1 MDTYRHTDPADAEL
15 EMLYQALMGRRDFSY
30 HAAEDPMYRSY
41 ADRYVQNGRLAM
53 RDAMGSAA
61 ALTGGYGS
69 SYAQAVGQQTFD
81 EYLRQLSEAMPEL
94 YGMAYQ
100 RYLDEGESLRDRY
113 DLAYQRREGEREQ
126 ERAEAAAAY
135 QRERDALADERYR
148 LEQES
153 RQAQQSYKQRQ
164 DSYQNLVKL
173 VSTSGYSPT
182 DAELSAAG
190 LSRASAE
197 ALRKEYERAKGIGQS
212 AQSAVYTRSASTP
225 RTSSGSSAAT
235 VHKTV
240 SGAKTS
246 KGSGN
251 SSAASAGFK
260 GGLPK
265 R

>member
-1 MDTYRHTDPADAEL
+1 MAAFRETGPADAEL
-15 EMLYQALMGRRDFSY
+15 EELYQALMGRRSFSY
-30 HAAEDPMYRSY
+30 NAAEDPMYRSV

-53 RDAMGSAA
+53 RDTMGSAA

-69 SYAQAVGQQTFD
+69 SYAQAVGQQSFD

-100 RYLDEGESLRDRY
+100 RYLDEGESLRDQY
-113 DLAYQRREGEREQ
+113 DLAYQRRESQREQ

-148 LEQES
+148 REQENK
-153 RQAQQSYKQRQ
+153 QAQQSYKQRQ

-173 VSTSGYSPT
+173 ISASGYSPT
-182 DAELSAAG
+182 DTELSAAG

-197 ALRKEYERAKGIGQS
+197 ALRKEYERAKGIGQGT
-212 AQSAVYTRSASTP
+212 QSVVYYRSAAAP
-225 RTSSGSSAAT
+225 RASSGSSASTA
-235 VHKTV
+235 HKTV
-240 SGAKTS
+240 SGSRTS
-246 KGSGN
+246 KSSGD
-251 SSAASAGFK
+251 SSTGFK

>member
-1 MDTYRHTDPADAEL
+1 MATYREFDPADAEL
-15 EMLYQALMGRRDFSY
+15 EELYQALMGRRSFSY
-30 HAAEDPMYRSY
+30 HAAEDPMYRSA

-53 RDAMGSAA
+53 RDTMGSAA

-69 SYAQAVGQQTFD
+69 SYAQAVGQQSFD

-100 RYLDEGESLRDRY
+100 RYLDEGENLRDRY
-113 DLAYQRREGEREQ
+113 DLAYQRREAEREQ
-126 ERAEAAAAY
+126 ERTEAAAAY

-153 RQAQQSYKQRQ
+153 KQAQQSYKQRQ

-173 VSTSGYSPT
+173 ISGSGYSPT
-182 DAELSAAG
+182 DTELSAAG

-197 ALRKEYERAKGIGQS
+197 ALRKEYERAKGIGQP
-212 AQSAVYTRSASTP
+212 ARSAVYYRSAASAK
-225 RTSSGSSAAT
+225 TSSGSSSAT
-235 VHKTV
+235 AHKTV
-240 SGAKTS
+240 SGSKTS

-251 SSAASAGFK
+251 GSASSTGFK
-260 GGLPK
+260 GGLSK